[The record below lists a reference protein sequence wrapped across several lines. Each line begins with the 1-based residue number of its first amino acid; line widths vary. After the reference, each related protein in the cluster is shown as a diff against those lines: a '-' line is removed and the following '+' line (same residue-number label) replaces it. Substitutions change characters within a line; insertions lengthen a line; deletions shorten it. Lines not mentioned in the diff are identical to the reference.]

1 MFRLKVNK
9 GRLGSAVSAT
19 RNSTTTTT
27 HGNHY
32 QYLQTSKLPTLYFQ
46 RSLPRLPIPLLE
58 KSCERFLSAVQ
69 PIVSPDEYRQTQQ
82 VVEEFRQGIGM
93 ELHAKLKQ
101 RDEANKHTSYISQPW
116 FDMYLADRVPLPL
129 NYNPLVVLKNETRP
143 EYQQQVVRA
152 TNMIISSLRF
162 WRSLQANKLEPE
174 VYHMNP
180 KKTDTDSY
188 RRWMSVAPKAF
199 ATYASYAFKA
209 FPLDMSQYSRLFGT
223 SRIPRIG
230 KDELVLSPDS
240 KHIMVMRRGN
250 MYTMNV
256 LDSSGYIESPS
267 VILGRLKSI
276 IELDSQKEAASV
288 PLGVLTSSQRDEWAK
303 SRAHFISSSKNAELL
318 QREVDGALFCV
329 SLDGVEDG
337 VYNDDNPSPLLK
349 ELLAGKATNRWFD
362 KSISLVISVDGT
374 TSINF
379 EHSWGDGVAVLRYL
393 NEIYR
398 DTTKQPYVSSSTP
411 HTPADGD
418 SYNVR
423 SLDFEIDDKTRAAV
437 EAAYSKNA
445 SIMANLDMNV
455 MKYPNLNKGTCKR
468 HGLSPDSIMQLSF
481 QLAYRQAFQ
490 RYVGTYESCSTSAF
504 RHGRTETMRP
514 CTMATKAFCEAV
526 LQPSQKQPSAG
537 ELRAMI
543 DKCSSVHGQL
553 TKEAAMGQ
561 GFDRHLFALRHM
573 AELEGLPQP
582 ALYETEAYRR
592 INYNIISTSTLGAD
606 TVIAGSFGPVVKD
619 GLGLGYSIQNDMAG
633 AIVTSYK
640 GQAQGKEF
648 IDSLES
654 AFDTICTVIERSS
667 SSAAK
672 VSANRN

>member
-1 MFRLKVNK
+1 MFRLKVN
-9 GRLGSAVSAT
+9 RSRVAVATSAAT
-19 RNSTTTTT
+19 RNATTTTT

-58 KSCERFLSAVQ
+58 KSCERFLAAVQ
-69 PIVSPDEYRQTQQ
+69 PILSAQEYGHTQQ

-129 NYNPLVVLKNETRP
+129 NYNPLVVLKNEERP

-180 KKTDTDSY
+180 KKSDTDNY

-223 SRIPRIG
+223 SRIPRLG

-240 KHIMVMRRGN
+240 KHIVVMRRGN
-250 MYTMNV
+250 MYSMNV

-267 VILGRLKSI
+267 VILGRLKSVVA
-276 IELDSQKEAASV
+276 LDAQKEPASV
-288 PLGVLTSSQRDEWAK
+288 PLGVLTSAQRDEWAN

-318 QREVDGALFCV
+318 QREVDSALFCLC
-329 SLDGVEDG
+329 LDGEEEG
-337 VYNDDNPSPLLK
+337 VYNEQDPTPLLK

-362 KSISLVISVDGT
+362 KAISLVVSADGT

-398 DTTKQPYVSSSTP
+398 DTTKQPYVSASTP

-418 SYNVR
+418 TNNVR
-423 SLDFEIDDKTRAAV
+423 FLDFEFDDKTRAAV
-437 EAAYSKNA
+437 ETAYEKNA

-455 MKYPNLNKGTCKR
+455 LAYPKLNKGTCKR

-504 RHGRTETMRP
+504 KHGRTETMRP
-514 CTMATKAFCEAV
+514 CTMATKAFCDAV
-526 LQPSQKQPSAG
+526 LQPAQKQPSAG

-553 TKEAAMGQ
+553 TKDAAMGQ
-561 GFDRHLFALRHM
+561 GFDRHLFALKHT
-573 AELEGLPQP
+573 AQLEGLPLP
-582 ALYETEAYRR
+582 TLYETEAYKR
-592 INYNIISTSTLGAD
+592 INYNIISTSTLGAE

-619 GLGLGYSIQNDMAG
+619 GLGLGYSIMSDKAG
-633 AIVTSYK
+633 AIVTTYRD
-640 GQAQGKEF
+640 QARGKEF
-648 IDSLES
+648 IDSLEN
-654 AFDTICTVIERSS
+654 AFDTICAVIERSS
-667 SSAAK
+667 SAKEASAM
-672 VSANRN
+672 RN

>member
-9 GRLGSAVSAT
+9 SRLGCAVAAT

-58 KSCERFLSAVQ
+58 KSCERFLAAVQ
-69 PIVSPDEYRQTQQ
+69 PIVSQDEYRQTQQ

-143 EYQQQVVRA
+143 EYQQQVIRA

-180 KKTDTDSY
+180 KKTDTDNY
-188 RRWMSVAPKAF
+188 RRWMTIAPKAF

-230 KDELVLSPDS
+230 KDELMLSPDS

-276 IELDSQKEAASV
+276 IELDSQKEPASV
-288 PLGVLTSSQRDEWAK
+288 PLGVLTSSQRDEWANT
-303 SRAHFISSSKNAELL
+303 RTHFISNAKNAELL

-329 SLDGVEDG
+329 SLDGQEDG
-337 VYNDDNPSPLLK
+337 VYNDNNPAPLLK

-362 KSISLVISVDGT
+362 KSISLVISADGT

-398 DTTKQPYVSSSTP
+398 DTTKQPYVSASTP

-418 SYNVR
+418 THNVR
-423 SLDFEIDDKTRAAV
+423 FLDFEIDDKTKAAV
-437 EAAYSKNA
+437 DTAYSKNA
-445 SIMANLDMNV
+445 SIMSNLDMNV
-455 MKYPNLNKGTCKR
+455 MRYPNLNKGTCKR

-553 TKEAAMGQ
+553 TKDAAMGQ
-561 GFDRHLFALRHM
+561 GFDRHLFALRHI
-573 AELEGLPQP
+573 AQLEGLQQP
-582 ALYETEAYRR
+582 ALYETEAYKR

-633 AIVTSYK
+633 AIVTTYK
-640 GQAQGKEF
+640 DQAQGKEF

-667 SSAAK
+667 SSAK
-672 VSANRN
+672 VAANRN

>member
-1 MFRLKVNK
+1 MFRLKANK
-9 GRLGSAVSAT
+9 SRLGVAVAAT
-19 RNSTTTTT
+19 RNSTTTTTT

-58 KSCERFLSAVQ
+58 KSCERFLAAVQ
-69 PIVSPDEYRQTQQ
+69 PIVSADEYRQTQQ
-82 VVEEFRQGIGM
+82 VVAEFRQGIGM

-152 TNMIISSLRF
+152 TNVIISSLRF
-162 WRSLQANKLEPE
+162 WRSLQAHKLEPE
-174 VYHMNP
+174 IYHMNP

-188 RRWMSVAPKAF
+188 RRWMSIAPKAF

-240 KHIMVMRRGN
+240 KHILVMRRGN
-250 MYTMNV
+250 MYAMNV

-276 IELDSQKEAASV
+276 IDLDAQREPASV
-288 PLGVLTSSQRDEWAK
+288 PLGVLTSAQRDDWAR
-303 SRAHFISSSKNAELL
+303 SRAHFISSPKNADLL
-318 QREVDGALFCV
+318 QREVDGALFCL
-329 SLDGVEDG
+329 SLDGVDDG
-337 VYNDDNPSPLLK
+337 VYNDDNPAPLLK
-349 ELLAGKATNRWFD
+349 ELLGGKSTNRWFD
-362 KSISLVISVDGT
+362 KSISLLISADGT

-393 NEIYR
+393 NEIVR
-398 DTTKQPYVSSSTP
+398 DTTRQPYVSSSTP

-418 SYNVR
+418 AHNVR
-423 SLDFEIDDKTRAAV
+423 SLNFEIDDKTRAAV
-437 EAAYSKNA
+437 ETAYSKNA

-455 MKYPNLNKGTCKR
+455 LKYPSLNKGICKR

-526 LQPSQKQPSAG
+526 LQPSQRQPSAG

-553 TKEAAMGQ
+553 TKDAAMGQ

-573 AELEGLPQP
+573 AQLEGLPQP

-606 TVIAGSFGPVVKD
+606 TVIAGCFGPVVKD
-619 GLGLGYSIQNDMAG
+619 GLGLGYSIMNDMAG
-633 AIVTSYK
+633 AIVTTYK
-640 GQAQGKEF
+640 DQAQGKEF

-654 AFDTICTVIERSS
+654 AFDTICSVIERSS
-667 SSAAK
+667 SAAK
-672 VSANRN
+672 AQAISN